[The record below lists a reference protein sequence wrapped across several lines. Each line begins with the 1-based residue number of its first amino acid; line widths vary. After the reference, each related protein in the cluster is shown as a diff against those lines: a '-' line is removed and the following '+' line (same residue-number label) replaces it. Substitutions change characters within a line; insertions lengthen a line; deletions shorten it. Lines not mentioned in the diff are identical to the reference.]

1 MSANLNLRIYMYVK
15 KNRVKKQSGPLL
27 PENSM
32 EEILEGQEQ
41 QLLLQT
47 VEREMREEQQSFYK
61 QLREKWRSKKQQTDG
76 SLRCRKATPRTN

>member
-15 KNRVKKQSGPLL
+15 KNRVKKQSRPLL

-41 QLLLQT
+41 LQLLLQT
-47 VEREMREEQQSFYK
+47 VEREMGEEQQSFYK
-61 QLREKWRSKKQQTDG
+61 QLRE
-76 SLRCRKATPRTN
+76 